1 MVRYIENKKMFFR
14 KIKEDN
20 NKIYISKINKNTAQ
34 KVIKKLNKNGIK
46 NIVCDKEIMKSEE
59 FKNYIYSNKINIY
72 NGTKLYKNI
81 LQNIFEYIEKKGVN
95 LKQKSA
101 AILINDNSEINRKI
115 IYNVVQYFKQ
125 TTIVTNNI
133 RRFFKIEKE
142 LEENG
147 MPINISNNKKKCLRK
162 KEIIINIDFPE
173 ELINKYNI
181 YEKAII
187 INIEE
192 NIEITDKKFN
202 GINLNYYELD
212 LDNKYSKYENFD
224 KNIIEESMIIESKLH
239 KYDILKI
246 KNLIGNRGIINDEE
260 FKKLVT

>member
-14 KIKEDN
+14 KIREEN
-20 NKIYISKINKNTAQ
+20 NKIFVSKVNKNIAK
-34 KVIKKLNKNGIK
+34 KVVKKLSKNGIK
-46 NIVCDKEIMKSEE
+46 NVVCDKDIMKNEE

-72 NGTKLYKNI
+72 DGKKLYKNI
-81 LQNIFEYIEKKGVN
+81 LQNIFEFIEEKGIN

-101 AILINDNSEINRKI
+101 AILVNDNSDINRKI
-115 IYNVVQYFKQ
+115 IYNVAGYFRQ

-133 RRFFKIEKE
+133 KRFSKIEKK

-147 MPINISNNKKKCLRK
+147 ILINISNNKKKCLRK
-162 KEIIINIDFPE
+162 KEIIINIDFPN

-192 NIEITDKKFN
+192 NIEIANKKFN
-202 GINLNYYELD
+202 GINLNSYELD
-212 LDNKYSKYENFD
+212 LDDKYNKYERFD
-224 KNIIEESMIIESKLH
+224 KNIVEESMICQSKIY

-246 KNLIGNRGIINDEE
+246 KDLIGNRGIINGEE
-260 FKKLVT
+260 FKKLQL